1 MTIINETKIMLI
13 PAKLIYDLVID
24 VKKYPEFLPWCKS
37 VNISS
42 EIDNKNFHA
51 ELLIN
56 FKNIFEKYTS
66 AVHHLQISDREYS
79 VEAIAI
85 KGPFKNL
92 INRWKITEIDSNK
105 TQVDFYLQF
114 EFNSIL
120 LNKMLGGIFS
130 LATEKMINSFENR
143 AIEISKTNQN

>member
-1 MTIINETKIMLI
+1 MTIINETKIM
-13 PAKLIYDLVID
+13 PFNSRLIYDIVVD

-42 EIDNKNFHA
+42 EIDNKNCHA

-66 AVHHLQISDREYS
+66 AVHHLQISENEFV
-79 VEAIAI
+79 VEAVAI

-92 INRWKITEIDSNK
+92 INRWKITEIDSVK
-105 TQVDFYLQF
+105 TKVDFYLQF

-120 LNKMLGGIFS
+120 LNKLLGGIFS

-143 AIEISKTNQN
+143 AIEIYKINNS

>member
-1 MTIINETKIMLI
+1 MTIINETKIM
-13 PAKLIYDLVID
+13 PFNAKLIYDIVVD

-42 EIDNKNFHA
+42 EIDKNNFHA

-66 AVHHLQISDREYS
+66 AVHHLQISENEFV
-79 VEAIAI
+79 VEAVAI

-92 INRWKITEIDSNK
+92 INRWKITEIDSVK
-105 TQVDFYLQF
+105 TKVDFYLQF

-120 LNKMLGGIFS
+120 LNKLLGGIFS

-143 AIEISKTNQN
+143 AIEIYKINNS